1 MIETMLAD
9 CVVID
14 GAGAGADHMHR
25 DADMLRR
32 CASGAL
38 LKAIRVYW
46 FAPPCLSLGRLEP
59 ESDVNL
65 EARARDGI
73 DVVRRPSGGRA
84 VLHSDEVTYAV
95 VCRVD
100 DPDFGG
106 DVMTS
111 CARIHA
117 AVATG
122 LRRLGVTT
130 MPHQISPGTRREA
143 QAAAARADCFARPA
157 AHELLDASGRKL
169 VGSAQARRGRALLQH
184 GSILLSPSRAA
195 DYLRPEVAGE
205 ADSASREPSP
215 GLRSLLGRDVSR
227 TEVAVALADRLSQ
240 ILGAKPLDTT
250 A

>member
-9 CVVID
+9 CVVVD

-32 CASGAL
+32 CAAGAL
-38 LKAIRVYW
+38 HKAIRVYW
-46 FAPPCLSLGRLEP
+46 FVPPCLSLGRLEP
-59 ESDVNL
+59 ESDVDL
-65 EARARDGI
+65 EACARDGI

-95 VCRVD
+95 VCRAD

-117 AVATG
+117 AVAAG
-122 LRRLGVTT
+122 LRHLGVATVPHELPTT
-130 MPHQISPGTRREA
+130 TRRESRH
-143 QAAAARADCFARPA
+143 AAAFADCFARPA
-157 AHELLDASGRKL
+157 AHELLDEWGRKL

-184 GSILLSPSRAA
+184 GSILLSPSRAGS
-195 DYLRPEVAGE
+195 YLRPEAARD
-205 ADSASREPSP
+205 ADPPSREPSP
-215 GLRSLLGRDVSR
+215 GLRSPLGPEVSR
-227 TEVAVALADRLSQ
+227 PEVAAALADGFRQ
-240 ILGAKPLDTT
+240 ILCAKPLDTT

>member
-1 MIETMLAD
+1 MRL
-9 CVVID
+9 D
-14 GAGAGADHMHR
+14 GD
-25 DADMLRR
+25 LLQR
-32 CASGAL
+32 CAERETIG
-38 LKAIRVYW
+38 AIRLYW

-59 ESDVNL
+59 ESDVDL
-65 EARARDGI
+65 EACARDGV

-106 DVMTS
+106 DVMSS

-117 AVATG
+117 AVAAG
-122 LRRLGVTT
+122 LWRLGVTT
-130 MPHQISPGTRREA
+130 VPHRMPASTRRDA
-143 QAAAARADCFARPA
+143 RSAASRADCFSRPA

-195 DYLRPEVAGE
+195 IYLRTDLTGDAGP
-205 ADSASREPSP
+205 AAREPSP
-215 GLRSLLGRDVSR
+215 GLRSLLGRHVSR
-227 TEVAVALADRLSQ
+227 REVAGALAAGFHQ
-240 ILGAKPLDTT
+240 MMCGQPLDTT

>member
-1 MIETMLAD
+1 MRAD

-14 GAGAGADHMHR
+14 GAGAGAGHMHR
-25 DADMLRR
+25 DVDMLRR

-38 LKAIRVYW
+38 SRAIRVYW
-46 FAPPCLSLGRLEP
+46 FAPPCLSLGRMEP
-59 ESDVNL
+59 ESDVDL
-65 EARARDGI
+65 EACARDGI

-95 VCRVD
+95 VCRID

-111 CARIHA
+111 CARIHD
-117 AVATG
+117 AVGAG
-122 LRRLGVTT
+122 LQLLGVRTV
-130 MPHQISPGTRREA
+130 PHELSASTRREA
-143 QAAAARADCFARPA
+143 RSAAARADCFARPA

-169 VGSAQARRGRALLQH
+169 VGSAQARRGGALLQH
-184 GSILLSPSRAA
+184 GSILLTPSRAA
-195 DYLRPEVAGE
+195 RYLRAQGAGDVAHAHAG
-205 ADSASREPSP
+205 EPSP

-227 TEVAVALADRLSQ
+227 AEVARALADGFHRIMCAQ
-240 ILGAKPLDTT
+240 PLDTT

>member
-1 MIETMLAD
+1 MHAD

-32 CASGAL
+32 CSTGAL
-38 LKAIRVYW
+38 AGGVWVYW
-46 FAPPCLSLGRLEP
+46 FAPPCLSLGRLQP
-59 ESDVNL
+59 ESDIDL
-65 EARARDGI
+65 AACRRDGI

-84 VLHSDEVTYAV
+84 VLHDGEVTYSV
-95 VCRVD
+95 VCRID

-117 AVATG
+117 AVSEG
-122 LRRLGVTT
+122 LRLLGLVT
-130 MPHQISPGTRREA
+130 MPNVVPAATRR
-143 QAAAARADCFARPA
+143 QQRLAAVQADCFARPA

-195 DYLRPEVAGE
+195 RYLRPEADGIAAG
-205 ADSASREPSP
+205 APASEPSP
-215 GLRSLLGRDVSR
+215 GVRSLLGADVSR
-227 TEVAVALADRLSQ
+227 REVAAALAAGFAHIMCAQ
-240 ILGAKPLDTT
+240 PLDTT